1 MGIREVYQE
10 KFRSVNELA
19 GSKPLSFLNTHFCPK
34 PDNIYMVMV
43 DIEKIIMGNSINA
56 RVFSLGKEVYIVG
69 GYLRDVLLGKKS
81 KDIDYI
87 VRGDIKEFACQ
98 LLVQERKT
106 KVQKLLDGATIVELK
121 KEQMIRIVLKE
132 GVTLDFTRLTGKL
145 EDNLRERDFT
155 MNALA
160 WSPKTGIIDL
170 LNGVNDIKCHRIRG
184 ISIDNFRNDPLRLL
198 RVYRFAAEL
207 GWNADI
213 KTRKMVKQLNRAVKR
228 SASER
233 ITLEFFRLLNS
244 KASQDALKLALMD
257 GLLECFLSISHKK
270 LAGNIKALP
279 VLESTLEKIPL
290 RLKLTL
296 EKPFSQELTLRGL
309 LRLEQAL
316 NGSIPGK
323 NRLGLSRL
331 IRERLKIV
339 HKLLTASEKYNLLA
353 ESNIFDT
360 FVKAKDAVFDFL
372 TLSGNIELLSQAER
386 FKRIW
391 KKSFL
396 TSEEIMV
403 ITGLK
408 QGVALGKLIYGL
420 KKMEFEGKL
429 KTKKE
434 ATKWLNLKV

>member
-1 MGIREVYQE
+1 MSDIRHTIISNY
-10 KFRSVNELA
+10 
-19 GSKPLSFLNTHFCPK
+19 LNAK
-34 PDNIYMVMV
+34 
-43 DIEKIIMGNSINA
+43 
-56 RVFSLGKEVYIVG
+56 VFSSGKEVYIVG
-69 GYLRDVLLGKKS
+69 GYLRDVMLGKKS

-121 KEQMIRIVLKE
+121 KEQMIRIVLKD
-132 GVTLDFTRLTGKL
+132 GMTLDFTELKGKL

-184 ISIDNFRNDPLRLL
+184 ISIDNFKSDPLRLL

-213 KTRKMVKQLNRAVKR
+213 KTRKMVKQLNRAIKR

-233 ITLEFFRLLNS
+233 ITMELFKLLNS
-244 KASQDALKLALMD
+244 KDYESALKMALRD
-257 GLLECFLSISHKK
+257 GLLEQFLSISSENLSDNIKTLPKLETTLKK
-270 LAGNIKALP
+270 LP
-279 VLESTLEKIPL
+279 P
-290 RLKLTL
+290 KLITTL

-309 LRLEQAL
+309 LRLEQVL

-391 KKSFL
+391 KKGLL
-396 TSEEIMV
+396 TSEEIMN

-420 KKMEFEGKL
+420 KKMQFEGKL

-434 ATKWLNLKV
+434 AKKWLNSKV